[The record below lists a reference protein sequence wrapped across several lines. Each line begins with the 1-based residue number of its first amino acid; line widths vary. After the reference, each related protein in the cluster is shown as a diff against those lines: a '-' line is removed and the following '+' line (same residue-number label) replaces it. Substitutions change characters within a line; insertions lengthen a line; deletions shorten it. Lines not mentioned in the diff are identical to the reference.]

1 VSLKK
6 LLKKVTPRTDK
17 LTPQFVKKSE
27 TLSNLSNAN
36 IAFSNMK
43 FAEKVAD
50 APSLKPKD
58 IRPLLREKHE
68 LNTTPGSKTSKLI
81 YRRDQLPEGDPERE
95 RLTAQINAATLRRG
109 KVGIAVGGTVVGG
122 AAGAAIKAGGSAA
135 TRENPTPDNHPEN
148 PVDTWPDPRSAP
160 EIEKQ
165 MYARRPAGVPLANQR
180 GLDMRAPNGGGVI
193 SKVVNVLWS
202 ILVPKKQPVSAP
214 RAKADFRL
222 PGTGGFVKPGSYF
235 DETGRWFRVF

>member
-1 VSLKK
+1 MAKKWLKK
-6 LLKKVTPRTDK
+6 ITPRTDK

-81 YRRDQLPEGDPERE
+81 YRRDQLAEGDPERD

-122 AAGAAIKAGGSAA
+122 AAGAAIKAGGSAV
-135 TRENPTPDNHPEN
+135 TRENPAAGEHPEN
-148 PVDTWPDPRSAP
+148 PVDTWPDPRAAP
-160 EIEKQ
+160 DVQKQ
-165 MYARRPAGVPLANQR
+165 MYARRPYGVPIANQR

-193 SKVVNVLWS
+193 GKVVSVLWS
-202 ILVPKKQPVSAP
+202 ILVPRKKPA
-214 RAKADFRL
+214 
-222 PGTGGFVKPGSYF
+222 
-235 DETGRWFRVF
+235 